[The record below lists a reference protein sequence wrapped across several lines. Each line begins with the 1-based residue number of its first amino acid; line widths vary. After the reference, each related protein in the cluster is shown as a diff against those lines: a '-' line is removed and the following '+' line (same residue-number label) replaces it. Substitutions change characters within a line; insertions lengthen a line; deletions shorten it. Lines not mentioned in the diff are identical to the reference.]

1 MNYHTMK
8 PMRLRINT
16 DIVTE
21 FLPPRRGGS
30 DHAIVVCDGL
40 PSVPS
45 KRHVLEYWSK
55 RGFWVFHPR
64 YKGTWES
71 SGVFL
76 DHDPTDDILEVVR
89 TIKNGILIPTRKK
102 ATGLPGHLK
111 ITHVT
116 IIGASF
122 GGAAALLASLHPEVD
137 KVIAISPVIDW
148 REELYRPREPLSDLR
163 EYIHNVFGEA
173 YRFSDS
179 DFNQL
184 GVDVQFFNPIA
195 RITEYNPKKI
205 CIMHAK
211 DDMIV
216 SYDAVERF
224 LTSVACKRRLVKT
237 GGHFSARVTTGFF
250 VGRML
255 RRFIF
260 ET

>member
-1 MNYHTMK
+1 MK

-21 FLPPRRGGS
+21 FLPPRSLSS

-45 KRHVLEYWSK
+45 KRHVLGYWSK

-71 SGVFL
+71 SGRFL
-76 DHDPTDDILEVVR
+76 DHDPTNDILEVAR

-102 ATGLPGHLK
+102 TSSLPDHLK

-122 GGAAALLASLHPEVD
+122 GGAVALLASLHPEVD
-137 KVIAISPVIDW
+137 KVIAVSPVIDW
-148 REELYRPREPLSDLR
+148 KEEIYRPQEPLSNLR
-163 EYIHNVFGEA
+163 EYIRNVFGEA

-184 GVDVQFFNPIA
+184 GVDDQFFNPI
-195 RITEYNPKKI
+195 THVGEYNPEKI
-205 CIMHAK
+205 FIMHAK

-216 SYDAVERF
+216 SYDAVEKF
-224 LTSVACKRRLVKT
+224 LSNVPCKHRLVRT
-237 GGHFSARVTTGFF
+237 GGHFSARATTTFF
-250 VGRML
+250 VGRAL
-255 RRFIF
+255 RRFIL

>member
-1 MNYHTMK
+1 MK
-8 PMRLRINT
+8 PMRLRITT

-21 FLPPRRGGS
+21 FLPPRSGS
-30 DHAIVVCDGL
+30 SDRAIIVCDGL

-71 SGVFL
+71 SGKFL
-76 DHDPTDDILEVVR
+76 DHDPTNDILEVARV
-89 TIKNGILIPTRKK
+89 IKSGISIPIQKK
-102 ATGLPGHLK
+102 VTSLPVHLK
-111 ITHVT
+111 IAHVT

-122 GGAAALLASLHPEVD
+122 GGAVALLASLHPEVD
-137 KVIAISPVIDW
+137 KVIAVSPVIDW
-148 REELYRPREPLSDLR
+148 KEELYRPRQPLADLR

-179 DFNQL
+179 DFNRL
-184 GVDVQFFNPIA
+184 GVDDQFFNPIA
-195 RITEYNPKKI
+195 HIAEYNPEKI

-216 SYDAVERF
+216 SYEAVKQF
-224 LTSVACKRRLVKT
+224 LDVVHCTHHIVSR
-237 GGHFSARVTTGFF
+237 GGHFSVRVSTHFF
-250 VGRML
+250 LGRRI
-255 RRFIF
+255 RRFILG
-260 ET
+260 